1 MTWSLLRGP
10 PPEPSPVPISSPR
23 LDLDDLPNSVRLVAP
38 DVGILLVSSLCLCL
52 CCRLVPKATAAT
64 RGRPPES
71 PEPLERVSVTPV
83 PPAASLLPRPA
94 SQSLGIQSRGTRGML
109 LGTRV
114 LGWGCSPGGDF
125 WL

>member
-10 PPEPSPVPISSPR
+10 PPEPSPVPLSSPR

-52 CCRLVPKATAAT
+52 CRRLVPKATAAT
-64 RGRPPES
+64 RCRPPES

-83 PPAASLLPRPA
+83 SPAPSLLPRPA
-94 SQSLGIQSRGTRGML
+94 SQSLGIQSRGTRWML